1 MTPRPTQ
8 SDLCEKCR
16 PICERCLSRR
26 EEQVLHDLI
35 EGMDEASAILEI
47 RRLIKMAREDKA

>member
-8 SDLCEKCR
+8 EQLCEKCR

-26 EEQVLHDLI
+26 EEQALHDLLTD
-35 EGMDEASAILEI
+35 MDEASQILEI
-47 RRLIKMAREDKA
+47 RKLIRLMKENE